1 MDNVSVTSK
10 GQVTIPKKVR
20 TALGITAGTK
30 VTFAT
35 EGNSARLMVVRTR
48 KPSRVEAGPKIL
60 DYKGKAATLDEMEEA
75 IARGAARKA
84 RRNPAPCDGAGGM
97 SVILS
102 SAREVH
108 RRRPRASQ

>member
-30 VTFAT
+30 VAFAT

-48 KPSRVEAGPKIL
+48 KPSRVEDGPKIL
-60 DYKGKAATLDEMEEA
+60 DYKGKAVTLDEMEEA
-75 IARGAARKA
+75 IARGAEGSR
-84 RRNPAPCDGAGGM
+84 
-97 SVILS
+97 
-102 SAREVH
+102 
-108 RRRPRASQ
+108 